1 MSNICAKRIGRAMLN
16 YLGAIDEL
24 QRELAASGA
33 RVDLSPLLR
42 AYDKVRQDIDQAIS
56 QPQPVERKEEAE

>member
-1 MSNICAKRIGRAMLN
+1 MLN

-42 AYDKVRQDIDQAIS
+42 AYDRVREDIDRAIS
-56 QPQPVERKEEAE
+56 QPQPEQTKDAAE